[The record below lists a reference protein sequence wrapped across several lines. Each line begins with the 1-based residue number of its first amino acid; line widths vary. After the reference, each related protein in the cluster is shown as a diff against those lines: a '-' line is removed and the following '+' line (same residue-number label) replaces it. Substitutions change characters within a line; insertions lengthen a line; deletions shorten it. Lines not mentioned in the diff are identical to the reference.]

1 MRREVREAERKNARD
16 TRLALA
22 VLLGLSLLANL
33 ALSVGMAGR
42 EAVTVLVPAV
52 SGPVW
57 EVGGSWAG
65 RRYLE
70 DAARTAA
77 VTLLTL
83 TPENAGHVREAAA
96 RMSAAE
102 ARGAIGAWVAS
113 EAERMARR
121 DLSSAFYPWGV
132 EADPESLTVEVRGEL
147 ATWIGREESARER
160 KTYRIAFRVD
170 GGRLGLLRFEDLE
183 DEE

>member
-1 MRREVREAERKNARD
+1 MRRDVREAEGRKARD
-16 TRLALA
+16 ARLALA
-22 VLLGLSLLANL
+22 ALLCLSLLANL
-33 ALSVGMAGR
+33 ALSVGLAGR

-52 SGPVW
+52 SGPLW

-96 RMSAAE
+96 RMSHAS

-113 EAERMARR
+113 EAGRMARR
-121 DLSSAFYPWGV
+121 DLSSAFYPRRV
-132 EADPESLTVEVRGEL
+132 DADPESLAVEVRGEL
-147 ATWIGREESARER
+147 ATWIGREESSRER
-160 KTYRIAFRVD
+160 KAYRLAFRVD

-183 DEE
+183 EDE